1 MKEKINK
8 FIHSKNFIIILI
20 LLLIS
25 LVGIVGTY
33 AWFTWS
39 STENTSLTL
48 TIGKLADV
56 TFDNG
61 NDINITNLAP
71 VFNYTDGEKTTFS
84 INNKDTTGATISYS
98 VKLNITTIA
107 SELVSSSLKYKLMS
121 NGAEIGSGDF
131 SSASSGKSLTIGRGT
146 LSSGITDFDFYI
158 YIDGNIENDPNIMN
172 KTLIGTITVTA
183 SEASLSSITL
193 ANLGLSVDT
202 SHTPDFST
210 VSGNNGVKVD
220 GNTGNPLATGVGDS
234 TNGIYASEDD
244 LGTSYYFRGAVENN
258 YVYFANFYWRII
270 RINGDGTVRMIY
282 AGTSAH
288 DNGYDDS
295 STYDTRIGTSDFN
308 TNYNDNAYVGYMYG
322 TAGSSTYAET
332 HSNTN
337 NSTIKTYIDNWYQNN
352 LSSYSSYIADAI
364 YCNDRSVTPVDSFAG
379 MTFTGTGIGTEDTAY
394 SNLKRNYI
402 DHTPSLKCTNIND
415 RFTVENNIGNTAL
428 TYPVGLITLDEAA
441 MAGGLTYDVN
451 TSSYITNMDYY
462 LFTGYWY
469 WTMTPDVFAG
479 GFADV
484 GYVNYGGFLDNSDV
498 GVNRSARPVVSLR
511 SDAISGGS
519 GTMIDPFVV
528 R

>member
-158 YIDGNIENDPNIMN
+158 YIDGNIENDPNMMN
-172 KTLIGTITVTA
+172 KTLIGTITVDVYEGA
-183 SEASLSSITL
+183 PSLITL
-193 ANLGLSVDT
+193 NNLGLSVDT
-202 SHTPDFST
+202 SHTPDFTT

-220 GNTGNPLATGVGDS
+220 YNTGDALATGVGDS
-234 TNGIYASEDD
+234 TNGIYEAEDD
-244 LGTSYYFRGAVENN
+244 FGTSYYFRGAVENN
-258 YVYFANFYWRII
+258 YVYFAKNWWQIV
-270 RINGDGTVRMIY
+270 RINGDGTIRMVTADIIEH
-282 AGTSAH
+282 SPF
-288 DNGYDDS
+288 NNSYD
-295 STYDTRIGTSDFN
+295 
-308 TNYNDNAYVGYMYG
+308 DNAYVGYMYG
-322 TAGSSTYAET
+322 TAGSSTYEKT
-332 HSNTN
+332 HANTN
-337 NSTIKTYIDNWYQNN
+337 NSTIKTYIDAWYQDN

-364 YCNDRSVTPVDSFAG
+364 YCNDRSVVTVNDIGGLTLIGNGAG
-379 MTFTGTGIGTEDTAY
+379 MEESAY
-394 SNLKRNYI
+394 ASFNRTYV
-402 DHTPSLKCTNIND
+402 DHSPSLKCSNKND
-415 RFTVENNIGNTAL
+415 RFTVSSSLGNEAL
-428 TYPVGLITLDEAA
+428 TYPIGLLTSDEVVMGGGVGFDPPT
-441 MAGGLTYDVN
+441 MTYIEN
-451 TSSYITNMDYY
+451 ENYY
-462 LFTGYWY
+462 LYKNNFY
-469 WTMTPDVFAG
+469 WTMTPFDFAG
-479 GFADV
+479 GGARVDSV
-484 GYVNYGGFLDNSDV
+484 YRDGRLKDRSVDDNR
-498 GVNRSARPVVSLR
+498 GVRPVVSLK
-511 SDAISGGS
+511 SDAITGGS
-519 GTMIDPFVV
+519 GTKEKPFYVNEV
-528 R
+528 PSGSYVPRDDTEPV

>member
-121 NGAEIGSGDF
+121 NGAEIGRGDF
-131 SSASSGKSLTIGRGT
+131 SSASSGKSLTIGSGI

-158 YIDGNIENDPNIMN
+158 YIDGNIENDPNMMN
-172 KTLIGTITVTA
+172 KTLTGTITVTA
-183 SEASLSSITL
+183 SEAPLSSITL
-193 ANLGLSVDT
+193 VNLGLSVDT
-202 SHTPDFST
+202 THTPDFTT
-210 VSGNNGVKVD
+210 VSGNSGVMID
-220 GNTGNPLATGVGDS
+220 DLEQYTIATGLGDS
-234 TNGIYASEDD
+234 TNGIYEAEDD

-258 YVYFANFYWRII
+258 YVYFANKYWRII

-288 DNGYDDS
+288 DNGYNDS
-295 STYDTRIGTSDFN
+295 SARDTSIGTSAFN

-322 TAGSSTYAET
+322 ASGSSTYEAT
-332 HSNTN
+332 HTNTN
-337 NSTIKTYIDNWYQNN
+337 NSTIKTIVDNWYQNN
-352 LSSYSSYIADAI
+352 LSSYSQYIADAI
-364 YCNDRSVTPVDSFAG
+364 YCNDRSVTPAG
-379 MTFTGTGIGTEDTAY
+379 SLTGTGIGTENTAY
-394 SNLKRNYI
+394 SDYTRNWI
-402 DHTPSLKCTNIND
+402 NHTPSLKCTNNND
-415 RFTVENNIGNTAL
+415 KFTISSTLGNGKL

-441 MAGGLTYDVN
+441 MAGGVAYDDIN
-451 TSSYITNMDYY
+451 MSFITNTDYY
-462 LFTGYWY
+462 LCTDYWY
-469 WTMTPDVFAG
+469 WTMTPDFFSGSDAI
-479 GFADV
+479 V
-484 GYVNYGGFLDNSDV
+484 GLVSSDGSLGYYGRVNISSNSV
-498 GVNRSARPVVSLR
+498 RPVVSLK
-511 SDAISGGS
+511 SDTITGGS
-519 GTMIDPFVV
+519 GTSNDPFVV